1 MSLQQIKNDSEMR
14 EYFDRLPLMI
24 QESIAQSG
32 AVFTNIQQLKKV
44 VWNLE
49 RFQDDGVEQ

>member
-1 MSLQQIKNDSEMR
+1 MSLQQIKNDPEMR